1 MNVAYFV
8 QPPLIVPSC
17 AVVPRDNR
25 SRMKHVVYTA
35 NHGGRECAAR
45 VALPRLFVDF
55 AVHYL
60 LLLKRFETFVSF
72 VPVCAFPQSNRHI
85 PFIVSLLEDRGASVY
100 ITLTPS
106 SLSLNTSAGVVLQ
119 ELAAFMISIHS

>member
-1 MNVAYFV
+1 
-8 QPPLIVPSC
+8 
-17 AVVPRDNR
+17 
-25 SRMKHVVYTA
+25 MKHVVYTA
-35 NHGGRECAAR
+35 NHGGRGCAAR